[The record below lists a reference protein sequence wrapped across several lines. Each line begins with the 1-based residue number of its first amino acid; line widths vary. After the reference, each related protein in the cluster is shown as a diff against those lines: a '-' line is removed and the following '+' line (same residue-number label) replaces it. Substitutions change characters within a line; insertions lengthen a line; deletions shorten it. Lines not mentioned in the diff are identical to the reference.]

1 MSQATPDEGSS
12 ESAQPPGAVVPT
24 GPGSD
29 PWAISSTLLSG
40 LIVWGG
46 AGWLADRWLGTSFL
60 TLIGLLVGMATG
72 MYLVFHRTLR
82 R

>member
-1 MSQATPDEGSS
+1 
-12 ESAQPPGAVVPT
+12 
-24 GPGSD
+24 
-29 PWAISSTLLSG
+29 
-40 LIVWGG
+40 
-46 AGWLADRWLGTSFL
+46 LADRWLGTSFL